1 MSATAP
7 VPAEN
12 NKLTAFTAATSALTF
27 AIFGI
32 AVPAS
37 TYVMIRF
44 TEYYKME
51 QTAPLQFIGKTFP
64 WLPLLLAIAIPAAP
78 CRNFPCEAAPSL
90 AQRSCVGSA
99 DLHAGGWWRCDVR
112 CGDPCRFDAQFAGI
126 SDVTMFRFS

>member
-64 WLPLLLAIAIPAAP
+64 WLPLLLAIAIPLLLVATSRAKLHQAWRKGLVWGALIFTLAVGGVAMSAAVIP
-78 CRNFPCEAAPSL
+78 VVSMLNSL
-90 AQRSCVGSA
+90 G
-99 DLHAGGWWRCDVR
+99 
-112 CGDPCRFDAQFAGI
+112 
-126 SDVTMFRFS
+126 